1 VLFRSALGATTPS
14 GLLFGPVSTRE
25 QVIAQVALSGP
36 FPDAATQ
43 IVFEV
48 TKPGSPAPAARRT
61 ARIAQTTGGTTVARD
76 ALPAVTLPPGRY
88 TWSVKIGSGPAL
100 LTRDFTVA
108 APTP

>member
-1 VLFRSALGATTPS
+1 M
-14 GLLFGPVSTRE
+14 TR
-25 QVIAQVALSGP
+25 
-36 FPDAATQ
+36 
-43 IVFEV
+43 
-48 TKPGSPAPAARRT
+48 PGSPAPAARRT

-108 APTP
+108 AAAP